1 MSYCITISYIL
12 EENSSI
18 LFELYNNLEMKIRAL
33 QNMKEQPKGK
43 YDYNYQ
49 VSDLTPGVYIK
60 NTY

>member
-1 MSYCITISYIL
+1 
-12 EENSSI
+12 
-18 LFELYNNLEMKIRAL
+18 MKIRAL